1 MSIADQRIVIVC
13 RTQDEPIDVIEA
25 CNVMGIGWT
34 DGEPARYFAPIHTS
48 QPYSIVL
55 NQGTIGYCRFKD
67 VPSMVAQ
74 GYTQTTPKEFV
85 TACNAWIV
93 THESQLPAEERTA
106 WHAFDVRRDRDGVYD
121 D

>member
-48 QPYSIVL
+48 EPYSVVFA
-55 NQGTIGYCRFKD
+55 NSAIGYCRFRD
-67 VPSMVAQ
+67 VDSLVAQ
-74 GYTQTTPKEFV
+74 GYEKRYAKEFV
-85 TACNAWIV
+85 ESANRWIIANA
-93 THESQLPAEERTA
+93 HLLPAGQETA
-106 WHAFDVRRDRDGVYD
+106 LHAFDSRRERNLYD

>member
-1 MSIADQRIVIVC
+1 MKLAEQQIVVVC

-48 QPYSIVL
+48 EPYSIVL

-67 VPSMVAQ
+67 VPSLVAQ
-74 GYTQTTPKEFV
+74 GYTQTTPDKFIAAWNELIGRGY
-85 TACNAWIV
+85 TAPEP
-93 THESQLPAEERTA
+93 TTA
-106 WHAFDVRRDRDGVYD
+106 WHAYDVRRDRDGIYD